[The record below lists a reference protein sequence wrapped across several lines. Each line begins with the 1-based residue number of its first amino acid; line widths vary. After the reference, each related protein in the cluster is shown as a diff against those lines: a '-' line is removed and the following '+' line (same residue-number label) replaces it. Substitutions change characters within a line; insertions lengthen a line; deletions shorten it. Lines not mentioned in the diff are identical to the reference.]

1 MWQAQAKPQVD
12 VTRDDGNVNY
22 IAIALAMF
30 DFFSDMQFAWTAFAS
45 ERTAVSYIGLAMLV
59 WVLVVMGANTLVLR
73 SVKGRYPLDE
83 VHMQKH
89 PNAYALLHVV
99 TATSTELLSI
109 FPWRGP
115 LGEGASAGF
124 PDGPC
129 IDAVEYSGMF
139 EDVPQFVLQICV
151 FVLGSNDDLDPTLV
165 ACAVFTVTNMIARV
179 MMKSSQRGSAGLL
192 QRAAS
197 VRNLGSG
204 PKVSPEPAPAPAPAP
219 KADAV
224 KAANANAKAAAK
236 APALAPAPA
245 PRENFAVGAK
255 VKAKFN
261 AHKGCTAY
269 YAGKI
274 ATDHGDGTY
283 DVDYDDGD
291 AEQKVAADLIVRW
304 SSSS

>member
-1 MWQAQAKPQVD
+1 
-12 VTRDDGNVNY
+12 
-22 IAIALAMF
+22 MF

-83 VHMQKH
+83 IHMQKH

-192 QRAAS
+192 QRAALS
-197 VRNLGSG
+197 Q
-204 PKVSPEPAPAPAPAP
+204 A
-219 KADAV
+219 
-224 KAANANAKAAAK
+224 
-236 APALAPAPA
+236 
-245 PRENFAVGAK
+245 
-255 VKAKFN
+255 
-261 AHKGCTAY
+261 
-269 YAGKI
+269 I
-274 ATDHGDGTY
+274 
-283 DVDYDDGD
+283 
-291 AEQKVAADLIVRW
+291 
-304 SSSS
+304 